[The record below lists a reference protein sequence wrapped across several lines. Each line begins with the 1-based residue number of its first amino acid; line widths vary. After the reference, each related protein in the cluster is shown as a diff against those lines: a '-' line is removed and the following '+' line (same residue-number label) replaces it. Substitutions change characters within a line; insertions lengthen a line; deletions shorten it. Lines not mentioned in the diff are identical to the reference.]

1 MPESFQSITGTGDA
15 QTGGR
20 SNGSALVDG
29 NRQSGVMELSGQPEV
44 DGHSLSGSEP
54 NPSQDEIK
62 SSIVLSSDLVQRT
75 FWSFLLGPI
84 RRFRSMRRSATPVTT
99 RLTREGWQFSFMI
112 GFVILGAV
120 VRNVNLLIILAGTMI
135 GFLLIQWRVSARS
148 IYGITARRKLPRN
161 MQARKPFDVEVSVTN
176 PKRFLGAWWI
186 VVEERMTKQSQL
198 SLVGGAAQTIGMLF
212 STLPPRSTRIQRYQC
227 IVPNRGAY
235 QFLGMEITTRFPL
248 GLMKGILPP
257 SGQDSII
264 VQPAIGKLLPSWTDL
279 FETKRAGARHRQSRS
294 ISDEGEFF
302 GLRSYRP
309 GDSPRLIHW
318 RSSARFGELMV
329 KQFQRTET
337 REFVIVLDLSP
348 LDPEETGSVEKTN
361 GRKAAD
367 ALQYEDLAVEFVSSM
382 AQHICASNHAVLTV
396 AIADADP
403 ALALRVQTRTQTH
416 ALQERLGIAK
426 SAKVS
431 NFIKALQLLEKEVRH
446 VDHLLVVSTRRQ
458 PGFLPAS
465 DRGNSTEKQGLP
477 TSDSGEAPVVYWR
490 HMAWVNVANKELEP
504 YFSPAP

>member
-1 MPESFQSITGTGDA
+1 MPESFQSITGTGHAKIVVDSKGSTVENENR
-15 QTGGR
+15 QTGI
-20 SNGSALVDG
+20 
-29 NRQSGVMELSGQPEV
+29 MESSGQPET
-44 DGHSLSGSEP
+44 DDHSESDSETS
-54 NPSQDEIK
+54 PSPEGIK
-62 SSIVLSSDLVQRT
+62 SSIVLSNDLVQRT
-75 FWSFLLGPI
+75 FWSVLLSPI

-161 MQARKPFDVEVSVTN
+161 IQARKPFDVEVSVTN

-186 VVEERMTKQSQL
+186 VVEDRITKQSQL

-227 IVPNRGAY
+227 LVPNRGAY
-235 QFLGMEITTRFPL
+235 QLLGMEITTRFPL

-257 SGQDSII
+257 SGQDLII

-318 RSSARFGELMV
+318 RSSARYGELMV

-348 LDPEETGSVEKTN
+348 RDVEGTGPADKTS
-361 GRKAAD
+361 GQQTAE
-367 ALQYEDLAVEFVSSM
+367 ALQCEDLAVEFVSSL
-382 AQHICASNHAVLTV
+382 AQHICTSNHAVLTV

-426 SAKVS
+426 SSKISSFAKV
-431 NFIKALQLLEKEVRH
+431 LQLLEKEVRH

-458 PGFLPAS
+458 PSLLAIP
-465 DRGNSTEKQGLP
+465 DRTPDSEKQLGP
-477 TSDSGEAPVVYWR
+477 KSDSGDKPVVFWR

>member
-1 MPESFQSITGTGDA
+1 
-15 QTGGR
+15 
-20 SNGSALVDG
+20 
-29 NRQSGVMELSGQPEV
+29 
-44 DGHSLSGSEP
+44 
-54 NPSQDEIK
+54 
-62 SSIVLSSDLVQRT
+62 
-75 FWSFLLGPI
+75 
-84 RRFRSMRRSATPVTT
+84 
-99 RLTREGWQFSFMI
+99 
-112 GFVILGAV
+112 
-120 VRNVNLLIILAGTMI
+120 
-135 GFLLIQWRVSARS
+135 
-148 IYGITARRKLPRN
+148 
-161 MQARKPFDVEVSVTN
+161 
-176 PKRFLGAWWI
+176 
-186 VVEERMTKQSQL
+186 
-198 SLVGGAAQTIGMLF
+198 
-212 STLPPRSTRIQRYQC
+212 
-227 IVPNRGAY
+227 
-235 QFLGMEITTRFPL
+235 
-248 GLMKGILPP
+248 MKGILPP

-318 RSSARFGELMV
+318 RSSARYGELMV

-348 LDPEETGSVEKTN
+348 RDVEGTGPADKTS
-361 GRKAAD
+361 GQQTAE
-367 ALQYEDLAVEFVSSM
+367 ALQCEDLAVEFVSSL
-382 AQHICASNHAVLTV
+382 AQHICTSNHAVLTV

-426 SAKVS
+426 SSKISSFAKV
-431 NFIKALQLLEKEVRH
+431 LQLLEKEVRH

-458 PGFLPAS
+458 PSLLAIP
-465 DRGNSTEKQGLP
+465 DRTPDSEKQLGP
-477 TSDSGEAPVVYWR
+477 KSDSGDKPVVFWR